1 MTQLLV
7 PYKSCLR
14 AALHS
19 VLLLLALAAQG
30 QSPLRQIH
38 ISPDLELD
46 QLTERVYVHRS
57 FLESAQFGRVPC
69 NGMIYIDSAKALIFD
84 TPTTPELTGQL
95 LNWLEDSLKVSI
107 QGVVVNHFHGDCLGG
122 LAEVHRRNIPSIAH
136 RKTQK
141 LAKKAGLTVP
151 EIGFV
156 KTLDMQVGGRPVVCR
171 HLGEAHTQDNI
182 VVWLPLEKVLFGG
195 CMVKSL
201 DAGKGNLADANVAA
215 WPATIE
221 AIQAAFP
228 DVAIVIPGHGAPGG
242 PELLDYTIRLFREI
256 P

>member
-1 MTQLLV
+1 MTL
-7 PYKSCLR
+7 PNSFYKSCLR
-14 AALHS
+14 AAVS
-19 VLLLLALAAQG
+19 SLLLLLTLATRG
-30 QSPLRQIH
+30 QSPARHIA
-38 ISPDLELD
+38 ISPDLELER
-46 QLTERVYVHRS
+46 LTEQVYLHRS
-57 FLESAQFGRVPC
+57 FLNSEQFGWVAC
-69 NGMIYIDSAKALIFD
+69 NGMIYINSGKALVFD
-84 TPTTPELTGQL
+84 TPTTPELTAQL
-95 LNWLEDSLKVSI
+95 FDWLEDSLEVSI
-107 QGVVVNHFHGDCLGG
+107 QGLIVNHFHDDCLGG

-141 LAKKAGLTVP
+141 LAKKAGVVVP

-171 HLGEAHTQDNI
+171 HLGEAHTRDNI
-182 VVWLPLEKVLFGG
+182 VVWLPVEKVLFGG

-228 DVAIVIPGHGAPGG
+228 EVQIVIPGHGAPGG
-242 PELLDYTIRLFREI
+242 PDLLDYTIRLFREI